1 MHRAAKW
8 GLLGDCTERVEQ
20 AAALG
25 KSCNGK
31 EKCISEVAQGH
42 EHARLKPVRRPARV
56 RDVGHSSA
64 AGLGAGSHKALLPK
78 KERAPRG
85 GSGVHMPKRP
95 GGGVEQPHAGSVL
108 LVVSAGRE
116 EGVFPKST
124 KT

>member
-1 MHRAAKW
+1 MQQSGGYWEIVLNALNKRLHLVSRVMAK
-8 GLLGDCTERVEQ
+8 
-20 AAALG
+20 
-25 KSCNGK
+25 KN
-31 EKCISEVAQGH
+31 CISEVAQGH

-64 AGLGAGSHKALLPK
+64 AGLGAGSPKALLPK

-85 GSGVHMPKRP
+85 GPGVHMPKRP

-116 EGVFPKST
+116 GGVFPKST

>member
-1 MHRAAKW
+1 MQQSGGYWEIVLSALNKRLHLVSRVMAK
-8 GLLGDCTERVEQ
+8 
-20 AAALG
+20 
-25 KSCNGK
+25 KN
-31 EKCISEVAQGH
+31 CISEVAQGH

-85 GSGVHMPKRP
+85 GPGVHMPKRP

-116 EGVFPKST
+116 GGVFPKST

>member
-1 MHRAAKW
+1 MQQSGGYWEIVLNALNKRLH
-8 GLLGDCTERVEQ
+8 LVSRVMAE
-20 AAALG
+20 
-25 KSCNGK
+25 K
-31 EKCISEVAQGH
+31 KCISEVAQGH

-85 GSGVHMPKRP
+85 GPGVHMPKRP

-108 LVVSAGRE
+108 LVVLAGRE
-116 EGVFPKST
+116 EGVLPKST

>member
-1 MHRAAKW
+1 MRRAAKC

-64 AGLGAGSHKALLPK
+64 AGLGAGSPKALLPE

-85 GSGVHMPKRP
+85 GPGDHVPKGP
-95 GGGVEQPHAGSVL
+95 GGGVEQPHAGLSLACGV
-108 LVVSAGRE
+108 GRK
-116 EGVFPKST
+116 GGGCIS
-124 KT
+124 

>member
-1 MHRAAKW
+1 MQQSGGYWEIVLNALNKRLHLVSRVMAK
-8 GLLGDCTERVEQ
+8 
-20 AAALG
+20 
-25 KSCNGK
+25 K
-31 EKCISEVAQGH
+31 KCISEVAQGH

-78 KERAPRG
+78 KERTPRG
-85 GSGVHMPKRP
+85 GPGAHMPKRP

>member
-1 MHRAAKW
+1 MQQSGGYWEIVLNALNKRLHLVSRVMAK
-8 GLLGDCTERVEQ
+8 
-20 AAALG
+20 
-25 KSCNGK
+25 K
-31 EKCISEVAQGH
+31 KCISEVAQGH

-64 AGLGAGSHKALLPK
+64 AGLGAGSPKALLPK
-78 KERAPRG
+78 KERTPRG
-85 GSGVHMPKRP
+85 GPRVHMPKRP

>member
-1 MHRAAKW
+1 MQQSGGYWEIVLNALNKRLHLVSRVMAKK
-8 GLLGDCTERVEQ
+8 
-20 AAALG
+20 
-25 KSCNGK
+25 KS
-31 EKCISEVAQGH
+31 ISEVAQGH

-64 AGLGAGSHKALLPK
+64 TGLGAGSHKALLPK
-78 KERAPRG
+78 KERVPRDG
-85 GSGVHMPKRP
+85 PGVHMPKRP

>member
-1 MHRAAKW
+1 M
-8 GLLGDCTERVEQ
+8 
-20 AAALG
+20 
-25 KSCNGK
+25 
-31 EKCISEVAQGH
+31 
-42 EHARLKPVRRPARV
+42 RRPARV

-64 AGLGAGSHKALLPK
+64 AGLGAGSPKALCKALLPK

-85 GSGVHMPKRP
+85 GPGVHMPKRP

>member
-1 MHRAAKW
+1 MQQSGGYWEIVLNALNKRLHLVSRVMAK
-8 GLLGDCTERVEQ
+8 
-20 AAALG
+20 
-25 KSCNGK
+25 KS
-31 EKCISEVAQGH
+31 CISEVAQGH

-85 GSGVHMPKRP
+85 GPGVHMLKRP

-108 LVVSAGRE
+108 LVVTAGRE